1 MDESPPPAQLPL
13 PRRRPSR
20 IMLIDDD
27 DHELELLRFAID
39 DIAWNAT
46 VEAMSSARE
55 AIEMLQRH
63 HLAGTMPD
71 IIIMDLVLGS
81 VTGVQLISW
90 IRSIDIGTRPPIIVV
105 SSDTP
110 TPKVRE
116 DLYALGVLKIRERPA
131 DVGGHVRF
139 MRSLR
144 FLLSESGDISAGGS
158 WMRDGLPPDAL

>member
-1 MDESPPPAQLPL
+1 MDESPPTIP
-13 PRRRPSR
+13 PRAPRRPSR
-20 IMLIDDD
+20 IMLIDNDER
-27 DHELELLRFAID
+27 ELELLRFAID

-90 IRSIDIGTRPPIIVV
+90 IHSIDIGIRPPIIVV
-105 SSDTP
+105 SSGTP
-110 TPKVRE
+110 TPKMRE

-139 MRSLR
+139 IRSLR
-144 FLLSESGDISAGGS
+144 FLLCDSGDVSAGGS
-158 WMRDGLPPDAL
+158 WMRDEPSPDAL